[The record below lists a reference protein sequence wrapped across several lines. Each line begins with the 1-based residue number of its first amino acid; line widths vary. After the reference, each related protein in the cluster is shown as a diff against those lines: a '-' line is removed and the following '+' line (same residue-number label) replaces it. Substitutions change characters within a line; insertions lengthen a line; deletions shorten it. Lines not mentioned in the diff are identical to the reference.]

1 MGKHHII
8 KLFVILAWLLAFV
21 ATIYVINP
29 HFIDAYIVPRWLAFG
44 ILYSLLFVLCSICQ
58 LRQYNID
65 DIKEYIY
72 LSIAVIS
79 IIEAVRGIYGYV
91 LYTYPIDGCFDN
103 VAGYASMQCIYVAF
117 ILHFCRKKYR
127 AVIRVFAWISV
138 AIVICSLVLSQSRAG
153 VLVSLTI
160 TMTFVV
166 MASSPK
172 MRRFLI
178 CSCGI
183 LLVSGV
189 ILSFS
194 VKGDS
199 TEGRKFILNRSWEM
213 IEDKPLFGFGIGG
226 FKLHYMDYQAG
237 YFASN
242 EDSRHSIL
250 ADNINHP
257 LNEYVKIII
266 EYGIIGLLCVISGV
280 ILLYRYIDKKYH
292 TIDFSLLLALLSIAL
307 FALFS
312 YPLQYPHT
320 WLILSLPVF
329 LAYIKGKTIC
339 KGRTVYHC
347 FMLVLGVLIISVLS
361 IRVHKE
367 LEWGSVY
374 RNHQETERNELLYR
388 YEKLYTYFKSNPYFL
403 YNYAHILYQSQEYDH
418 ALLIANKCNEYW
430 HDYNLEIL
438 RGDIYDSI
446 GYKDY
451 AIYTFINAS
460 HMCPNRFM
468 PLHKLFRMALKQQDY
483 DLARFYAEVI
493 LSKPIKVDSA
503 EVQFIINECYNYY
516 HHNKL

>member
-1 MGKHHII
+1 MFSFIVAVY
-8 KLFVILAWLLAFV
+8 LFSR
-21 ATIYVINP
+21 
-29 HFIDAYIVPRWLAFG
+29 HFMDVYIVPKWLSFG
-44 ILYSLLFVLCSICQ
+44 VLYAILFSLCSIYQ
-58 LRQYNID
+58 LMRCDVD
-65 DIKEYIY
+65 DVKEYLY
-72 LSIAVIS
+72 AGIALIS
-79 IIEAVRGIYGYV
+79 FIESFRGIHGYV
-91 LYTYPIDGCFDN
+91 LYHSMIEGCFDN
-103 VAGYASMQCIYVAF
+103 VAGYASMQCVGISFV
-117 ILHFCRKKYR
+117 LNFCRTKYNTAIR
-127 AVIRVFAWISV
+127 IFAWLAAVIVL
-138 AIVICSLVLSQSRAG
+138 CSLVLSQSRAG
-153 VLVSLTI
+153 VLVSLVI
-160 TMTFVV
+160 TMIYIIMTSVPRV
-166 MASSPK
+166 
-172 MRRFLI
+172 RRFLI
-178 CSCGI
+178 GAFGI
-183 LLVSGV
+183 VFLVVLL
-189 ILSFS
+189 ICLSI
-194 VKGDS
+194 KDDS
-199 TEGRKFILNRSWEM
+199 TVGREFILGRSWEM
-213 IEDKPLFGFGIGG
+213 IKDKPLFGFGFGG
-226 FKLHYMDYQAG
+226 FKQYYMDYQTD
-237 YFASN
+237 FFSSN
-242 EDSRHSIL
+242 HDARYSML
-250 ADNINHP
+250 ADNIKHP

-292 TIDFSLLLALLSIAL
+292 TIDLSLLLALLSIAL
-307 FALFS
+307 FAMFS

-374 RNHQETERNELLYR
+374 CNHQETERNELLYR
-388 YEKLYTYFKSNPYFL
+388 YEKLYTYFNSNPYFL
-403 YNYAHILYQSQEYDH
+403 YNYAHILYQNQEYNH

>member
-72 LSIAVIS
+72 LSIAVIFT
-79 IIEAVRGIYGYV
+79 IESVRGIYGYI
-91 LYTYPIDGCFDN
+91 LYRNPINGCFDN
-103 VAGYASMQCIYVAF
+103 VAGYASMQCISIPF
-117 ILHFCRKKYR
+117 ILYFCREKYH
-127 AVIRVFAWISV
+127 V
-138 AIVICSLVLSQSRAG
+138 AIRYCACLVILLAVCSLVLSQSRAG
-153 VLVSLTI
+153 VLVSLAIIMIYFIVT
-160 TMTFVV
+160 V
-166 MASSPK
+166 SQR
-172 MRRFLI
+172 MRISLI
-178 CSCGI
+178 CCCGI
-183 LLVSGV
+183 LLIIGLLIS
-189 ILSFS
+189 LSI
-194 VKGDS
+194 KTDS
-199 TEGRKFILNRSWEM
+199 TEGRLFILSRSWEM

-257 LNEYVKIII
+257 LNEYAKIII

-307 FALFS
+307 FAMFS

-329 LAYIKGKTIC
+329 LAYIKSKTIC
-339 KGRTVYHC
+339 KVRSVYHY
-347 FMLVLGVLIISVLS
+347 FVLVLGVLIISALS
-361 IRVHKE
+361 VRVHKE
-367 LEWGSVY
+367 LEWGDLY

-403 YNYAHILYQSQEYDH
+403 YNYAHILYQSQEYNH
-418 ALLIANKCNEYW
+418 ALLIANECNEYW

-468 PLHKLFRMALKQQDY
+468 PLHKLFRMALKQQDF
-483 DLARFYAEVI
+483 DLARFYAKAI
-493 LSKPIKVDSA
+493 LSKPVKVDSA
-503 EVQFIINECYNYY
+503 EVRFIINECYNYY